1 MQRRGGD
8 FMGIIKT
15 ILGNFK
21 KPTPKVED
29 VTKECDLIMSN
40 YRRKQRI
47 TNTRGAF
54 GGPKAFRRDADV

>member
-29 VTKECDLIMSN
+29 VTKECDLIIN
-40 YRRKQRI
+40 KYRRHQRI
-47 TNTRGAF
+47 TNTKGAF
-54 GGPKAFRRDADV
+54 GKPPKFRRDADA